1 MYFVT
6 DWTTRID
13 FDRLRAL
20 RLEAVRRAMAAHRL
34 DAILSF
40 KYESI
45 RYVTG
50 LRPLWFPFVQIRNA
64 AVITPDRGPI
74 CFVNGGDWAH
84 RHATMSWMDPKDVRI
99 LGPLEDS
106 VLVRK
111 SLPPL
116 VDALGELGFR
126 RGRLGV
132 DVGTLYL
139 LDALRAALPGAELV
153 DADEPLREA
162 RLVKN
167 PEEIRCMRMASACV
181 DLAFDAALRAVR
193 PGVRECEILGEGAR
207 AMYALGMEIPQCS
220 SIVAS
225 GDHLAPLARFAS
237 DRPVMSGDLVFIDM
251 GGCFNGMFAEA
262 TRTVI
267 CGEPNAEQRAVY
279 RAVREAM
286 GAILE
291 AMRPGKT
298 SEDIYQA
305 ARAVYAKHKMERYAL
320 ATVLGHSIGAAGWE
334 PPTIGDPSVTG
345 AMVELRPGMIFSIEP
360 TIILPDVPGGGGVR
374 LEEEVLITEAGNEVL
389 TRCPY
394 DAKLLA

>member
-1 MYFVT
+1 MYFLT

-13 FDRLRAL
+13 FDRLRRL
-20 RLEAVRRAMAAHRL
+20 RLEAVRRAMADHRL
-34 DAILSF
+34 DAILAF
-40 KYESI
+40 KYENI
-45 RYVTG
+45 RYITG

-64 AVITPDRGPI
+64 AVVTPDRGPI

-84 RHATMSWMDPKDVRI
+84 RHATMTWMDPKDVRI

-116 VDALGELGFR
+116 VAALEELGFR

-132 DVGTLYL
+132 DVGTLYVL
-139 LDALRAALPGAELV
+139 EALRAALPGAELA
-153 DADEPLREA
+153 DADEPLRAA

-167 PEEIRCMRMASACV
+167 PEEVRCMRMASACV
-181 DLAFDAALRAVR
+181 DLAFEAAIRAVR
-193 PGVRECEILGEGAR
+193 PGVRECEILGEGKR

-225 GDHLAPLARFAS
+225 GDNLAPLARFAS
-237 DRPVMSGDLVFIDM
+237 DRPVMHGDLVFIDM

-267 CGEPNAEQRAVY
+267 CGEPSKEQRAIY
-279 RAVREAM
+279 KAVSQAM

-291 AMRPGKT
+291 TMRPGKT

-305 ARAVYAKHKMERYAL
+305 ARRVYSQHGLERYAL
-320 ATVLGHSIGAAGWE
+320 ATVLGHSIGVAGWE

-345 AMVELRPGMIFSIEP
+345 ATVTLAPGMIFSIEP
-360 TIILPDVPGGGGVR
+360 TIIVPGLPGGGGVR
-374 LEEEVLITEAGNEVL
+374 LEEEVLITETGNEVL

-394 DAKLLA
+394 DARLLA